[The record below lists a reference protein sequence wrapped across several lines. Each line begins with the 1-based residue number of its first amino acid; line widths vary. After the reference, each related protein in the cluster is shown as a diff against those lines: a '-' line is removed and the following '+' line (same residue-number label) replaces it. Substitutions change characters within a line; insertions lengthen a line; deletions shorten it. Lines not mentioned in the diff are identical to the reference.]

1 MEDILGMVGNPAEV
15 LAVVLTFETLGV
27 VTFEMGVVTSDKF
40 DGDVARMSFI
50 VSDWLP

>member
-1 MEDILGMVGNPAEV
+1 MVGNPTEV
-15 LAVVLTFETLGV
+15 LAVALIFDTFGV
-27 VTFEMGVVTSDKF
+27 VTFEIGVVTSDKF